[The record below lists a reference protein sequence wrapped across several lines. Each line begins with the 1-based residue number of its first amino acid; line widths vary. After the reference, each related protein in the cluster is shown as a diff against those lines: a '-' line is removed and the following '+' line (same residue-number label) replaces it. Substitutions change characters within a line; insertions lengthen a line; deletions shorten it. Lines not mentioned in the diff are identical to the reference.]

1 MNLMAQHDLRAIVST
16 FSVIPLDFA
25 LAVLAL
31 ADASLHRVEYRR

>member
-25 LAVLAL
+25 LAVLVL